1 MPSPQAR
8 REEEEKFSF
17 EINADVS
24 IISLELHVSFQWFSI
39 LAAQWNHLRNLKFL
53 MTGPHPQRC

>member
-24 IISLELHVSFQWFSI
+24 IISLELHVSFQGSPSWLPSGI
-39 LAAQWNHLRNLKFL
+39 I
-53 MTGPHPQRC
+53 